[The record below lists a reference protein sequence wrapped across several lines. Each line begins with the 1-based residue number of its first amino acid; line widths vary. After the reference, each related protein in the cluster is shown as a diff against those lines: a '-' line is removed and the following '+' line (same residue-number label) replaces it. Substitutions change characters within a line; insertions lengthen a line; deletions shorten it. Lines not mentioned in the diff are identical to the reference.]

1 MATSPSAT
9 SRILSLLKTWVGT
22 GREEFQKNQKF
33 VDLLKSFVVKECKM
47 LKSKEEEA
55 IVSGLLNDIF
65 CPFIP
70 KIRSLLPTGKPMK
83 DAKIRP
89 SDILNYAPE
98 TLAQIFTVI
107 DYDMFQLISPRECLN
122 KHFVDATKGPNFY
135 RMTERFNKFG
145 LWVQTMIVESSSMKQ
160 RAAVIS
166 QFLQV
171 AAYCLQYNNFNSA
184 MVIYTALN
192 SVAVSRLKQTWEKV
206 PKRCI
211 KILEDI
217 DELFSMRFNYKNY
230 RDALAK
236 ATPPVVPYI
245 GLYTKF
251 LFAIEET
258 NPSKLQNGLINFEKL
273 RMIYNVMK
281 ELQKFQGK
289 PYDFNIDSDV
299 LWQFI
304 DIKPLTESE
313 LYQLSTKHNETQR
326 K

>member
-1 MATSPSAT
+1 
-9 SRILSLLKTWVGT
+9 
-22 GREEFQKNQKF
+22 
-33 VDLLKSFVVKECKM
+33 
-47 LKSKEEEA
+47 
-55 IVSGLLNDIF
+55 
-65 CPFIP
+65 
-70 KIRSLLPTGKPMK
+70 
-83 DAKIRP
+83 
-89 SDILNYAPE
+89 
-98 TLAQIFTVI
+98 
-107 DYDMFQLISPRECLN
+107 
-122 KHFVDATKGPNFY
+122 
-135 RMTERFNKFG
+135 
-145 LWVQTMIVESSSMKQ
+145 
-160 RAAVIS
+160 
-166 QFLQV
+166 
-171 AAYCLQYNNFNSA
+171 